1 MILQHWKIWKMNT
14 LIKKVL
20 IFLPFLFLFYILIS
34 KNGNET
40 NIEDLENYLGYDAAV
55 N

>member
-1 MILQHWKIWKMNT
+1 MIQRHWKIWKMNT

-34 KNGNET
+34 KDNKRDV
-40 NIEDLENYLGYDAAV
+40 EDLENYLGYDAAV